1 MTRRQGERTNVV
13 VAIVGLA
20 LVLVV
25 SPLSPLLTAA
35 VVVTMVGVALTYVL
49 TSNPV
54 RIVRRPRRDARPA
67 PRPGESRPT

>member
-1 MTRRQGERTNVV
+1 MTARQSERANVV

-25 SPLSPLLTAA
+25 SPLSGVVTAA
-35 VVVTMVGVALTYVL
+35 VVFTMVGVALTYVL

-54 RIVRRPRRDARPA
+54 RIVRSERRARNDVP
-67 PRPGESRPT
+67 PPSTD